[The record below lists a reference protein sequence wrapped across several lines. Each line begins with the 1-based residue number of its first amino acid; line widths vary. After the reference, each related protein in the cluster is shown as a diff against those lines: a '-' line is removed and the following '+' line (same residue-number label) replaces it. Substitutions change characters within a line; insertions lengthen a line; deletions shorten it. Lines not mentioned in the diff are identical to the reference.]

1 MSNLVSAKDF
11 FSGEKVQAKFQE
23 ILGQKAKG
31 FITSVLQV
39 VNSNGYLQKADPKS
53 VYTAAM
59 IAATL
64 DLNINNALGY
74 AYIVP
79 YGQQAQ
85 FQIGYKGLIQL
96 AQRTGEYKS
105 INAVPIDEGHLIS
118 WNPLT
123 EELET
128 DFTKPAT
135 GKIVGYAA
143 RFELLNGFSK
153 TVYWTT
159 EQVQAHGKKYSK
171 TYSGKNSPWNTN
183 FESMALKTVL
193 KAALSKYG
201 IMSVEMN
208 RATVAD
214 QSVVKDYDPETETID
229 VEYVDNDAQKAIDT
243 PQKQKLDDL
252 QGAYSSIEMGMLTV
266 DELAEQYELTDEQLK
281 AVREY
286 ENNLKGAKK

>member
-11 FSGEKVQAKFQE
+11 FNGEKVQAKFQE

-39 VNSNGYLQKADPKS
+39 VNSNDYLAKADPKT
-53 VYTAAM
+53 VYTSAM

-64 DLNINNALGY
+64 DLNINNSLGY

-79 YGQQAQ
+79 YKGQAQ

-105 INAVPIDEGHLIS
+105 INSIAIDEANLIS

-135 GKIVGYAA
+135 GKIAGYAA

-159 EQVQAHGKKYSK
+159 EQVQAHAKKYSQS
-171 TYSGKNSPWNTN
+171 YSYKSSPWNTD
-183 FESMALKTVL
+183 FGSMACKTVL
-193 KAALSKYG
+193 KNCLSKYG

-214 QSVVKDYDPETETID
+214 QSVVKDYDTETETID
-229 VEYVDNDAQKAIDT
+229 VEYVDNEAQKAIDT
-243 PQKQKLDDL
+243 PQKQKLDSIQSAYDSLDL
-252 QGAYSSIEMGMLTV
+252 GMITADDLIT
-266 DELAEQYELTDEQLK
+266 EYELTEEEQK
-281 AVREY
+281 AVKEY
-286 ENNLKGAKK
+286 ENNIKGSKK

>member
-1 MSNLVSAKDF
+1 MSNLVSTKKF
-11 FSGEKVQAKFQE
+11 FSQESVNQKFQE

-31 FITSVLQV
+31 FITSVLQI
-39 VNSNGYLQKADPKS
+39 VNSNDYLAKADPKTI
-53 VYTAAM
+53 YTSAM

-64 DLNINNALGY
+64 DLNINNSLGY

-79 YGQQAQ
+79 YKGQAS

-105 INAVPIDEGHLIS
+105 INAIPIDEGQLIS

-123 EELET
+123 EELNVDFEKET
-128 DFTKPAT
+128 T
-135 GKIVGYAA
+135 GKVSGYAA

-153 TVYWTT
+153 TVYWTKK
-159 EQVQAHGKKYSK
+159 QVEEHAKKYSQSY
-171 TYSGKNSPWNTN
+171 TYKSSPWSTN

-193 KAALSKYG
+193 KLALSKYG

-214 QSVVKDYDPETETID
+214 QGVVTNFEPETDTID
-229 VEYVDNDAQKAIDT
+229 VEYVDNPTNQDNAPQIT
-243 PQKQKLDDL
+243 QQKQILDDFE
-252 QGAYSSIEMGMLTV
+252 GAKSSIEMGMTTISDLQQHY
-266 DELAEQYELTDEQLK
+266 LLTDEQVKELEK
-281 AVREY
+281 V
-286 ENNLKGAKK
+286 AK